1 SDASWMSGP
10 EFQILD
16 DSGAKI
22 AAGDPHSAGALYDLY
37 PPSKDKVLRPAGEFN
52 QVRIRLKDNH
62 LEHWLNDV
70 KVVECD
76 LGGEEWKSRGAASKF
91 KSYAGFGS
99 QPRGHIA
106 LQEHGDTVW
115 FRNIRIRDLSAP
127 MPGEVA
133 LFDGK
138 SLDGWTYFLA
148 DGGKQEDVW
157 RIEDGVI

>member
-1 SDASWMSGP
+1 
-10 EFQILD
+10 
-16 DSGAKI
+16 
-22 AAGDPHSAGALYDLY
+22 
-37 PPSKDKVLRPAGEFN
+37 FN

-76 LGGEEWKSRGAASKF
+76 LGGEEWKSRVAASKF

-157 RIEDGVI
+157 RIEDGVIICKGQPAGYIRTKKDFTNYVLKLEWRFNPVTKKEGNSG